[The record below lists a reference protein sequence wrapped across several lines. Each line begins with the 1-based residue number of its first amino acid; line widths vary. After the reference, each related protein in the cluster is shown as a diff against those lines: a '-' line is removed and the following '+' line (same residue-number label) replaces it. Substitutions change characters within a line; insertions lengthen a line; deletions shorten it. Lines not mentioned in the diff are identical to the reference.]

1 MRRRPLFP
9 FLLVFFFVG
18 THKKSSSATI
28 IIVVLFCA
36 CLVLR
41 VPIVSSLGGVS
52 FLVKSLWGMYWTRND
67 ADENRTR
74 RQRRKRTNN
83 RRKSVFDETV
93 RFARIDT
100 YILTCTYIYFFFYE
114 TNRQSKERSSRL
126 GSGRSIRIGFR

>member
-28 IIVVLFCA
+28 IIVVLRA

-41 VPIVSSLGGVS
+41 VPIVSSLGGGVS

-67 ADENRTR
+67 ADEKRTR

-93 RFARIDT
+93 RFARIET
-100 YILTCTYIYFFFYE
+100 YILTCTYIYI
-114 TNRQSKERSSRL
+114 SSFTKPTDRAKSVRVVSDP
-126 GSGRSIRIGFR
+126 GEVSG